1 MGKLLN
7 IFLAL
12 VLLLLLGAGGVY
24 LFAPDKIV
32 EAGIHSER
40 SKAGLT
46 LQEITVQ
53 DHTIPYLVGGPKDAP
68 VIVMLHGYAAN
79 KDNWPRFAQYF
90 SDSYRVIIPDLPGFG
105 DASRLA
111 QASYDIDSQR
121 QRVEAFIQALDLPKV
136 HIVGNSM
143 GGWLSAAL
151 TQHNPGN
158 YLSLGLFDAAGVIE
172 PQASKFTQEFMKGN
186 NLLLIE
192 SEEDVDRVFALV
204 FHTPPALPGIAK
216 TYFANKAAND
226 KSFNQK
232 IALDLM
238 QKPYPLEDKLAK
250 ITVPS
255 YILWGENDLIIDKS
269 SADVFEQG
277 IPSSSKH
284 IMPNTG
290 HLPMLEKPKQSAEL
304 YGKFLKT
311 VSGK

>member
-7 IFLAL
+7 IILAI
-12 VLLLLLGAGGVY
+12 VLLFILGAGGIY

-32 EAGIHSER
+32 EAGIHSDR
-40 SKAGLT
+40 NKAGLT
-46 LQEITVQ
+46 LTEIKIQE
-53 DHTIPYLVGGPKDAP
+53 HAIPYLVGGPKDAP
-68 VIVMLHGYAAN
+68 VILMLHGYAAN

-111 QASYDIDSQR
+111 QSSYDIDSQR
-121 QRVEAFIQALDLPKV
+121 QRIEAFIKALDLPRV

-151 TQHNPGN
+151 VQHNPGN
-158 YLSLGLFDAAGVIE
+158 YLSLGLFDAAGVVE
-172 PQASKFTQEFMKGN
+172 PQASKFTQELMKGN

-192 SEEDVDRVFALV
+192 SERDIDRVLALA
-204 FHTPPALPGIAK
+204 FHTPPTLPGIAK
-216 TYFANKAAND
+216 TYLAKQAARHKD
-226 KSFNQK
+226 FNQK
-232 IALDLM
+232 IAMDLM
-238 QKPYPLEDKLAK
+238 QNPFPLEDKLAK
-250 ITVPS
+250 ISVPS
-255 YILWGENDLIIDKS
+255 YILWGEHDLIIDKS
-269 SADVFEQG
+269 SADVFEQR
-277 IPSSSKH
+277 IPSSSKY
-284 IMPNTG
+284 IMDNTG